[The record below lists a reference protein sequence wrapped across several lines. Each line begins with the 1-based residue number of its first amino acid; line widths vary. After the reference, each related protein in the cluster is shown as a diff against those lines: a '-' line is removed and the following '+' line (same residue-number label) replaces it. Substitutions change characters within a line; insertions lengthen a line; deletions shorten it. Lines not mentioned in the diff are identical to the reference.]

1 MNRPSR
7 SVRPLAPLGLLAV
20 AALAAGC
27 SSGHAAT
34 APPSPSPARVTVTST
49 LDGHTVL
56 PHRIHWQAFAS
67 TPAGHISKVDYLID
81 GRLSWVETLTPYF
94 YGRDGNWLVTSF
106 LTSGEHTF
114 TVRAFTPDGR
124 TATDMV
130 KALVAASA
138 APPAALAGTW
148 TRVVTPADVKQ
159 ATSDQP
165 PPAGRWRLQI
175 GPTDGSCT
183 TQAAAA
189 RSSTSAT
196 GRVGA
201 CKCAP
206 PSTIRRT
213 RKTTRV
219 AFARHRPAVDLD
231 VLSRWQRQDAHP
243 APGRPRPLRRPDGD
257 PRRHVDDCRP

>member
-7 SVRPLAPLGLLAV
+7 SVRPLAPLGLLAA

-49 LDGHTVL
+49 LDGHAVL

-124 TATDMV
+124 TATDTV
-130 KALVAASA
+130 KASVAASA
-138 APPAALAGTW
+138 G
-148 TRVVTPADVKQ
+148 
-159 ATSDQP
+159 
-165 PPAGRWRLQI
+165 
-175 GPTDGSCT
+175 
-183 TQAAAA
+183 
-189 RSSTSAT
+189 
-196 GRVGA
+196 
-201 CKCAP
+201 
-206 PSTIRRT
+206 
-213 RKTTRV
+213 
-219 AFARHRPAVDLD
+219 
-231 VLSRWQRQDAHP
+231 
-243 APGRPRPLRRPDGD
+243 
-257 PRRHVDDCRP
+257 